1 MNEQAPTTSPAATE
15 PASPVRATRATRATR
30 SAKRTVQRGLSRR
43 TVVLA
48 AGAAAGGLAISR
60 VLGLHQLGLDPLALG
75 QSAVPTPT
83 VNTKDWVSPLDQPE
97 AQVAQLLRRAT
108 FGMTRVQYDAALKDG
123 FKTTVDRLIETPAV
137 APKDL
142 VGADMASQDKP
153 INVAALQTWWLDH
166 MLVTPT
172 PFAER
177 MTFFWH
183 GHFTSDF
190 RKVTTQSP
198 YIYWQNQTWRKFGLG
213 SLRDMLYK
221 VTTDPG
227 MLRYLD
233 LGQSTGKAPNENYS
247 REVMELFTMGVG
259 TFSEDDVRG
268 GAKALAGWRE
278 PITQPMVDAII
289 ARAKKDGRPA
299 PKRLVADTVTTGVYD
314 PARAYRG
321 PVTFLGE
328 TKQWDTNSVLDK
340 IMAQPSVAPYL
351 AGKVIREFVT
361 PDPSDAYVGRIADS
375 WKKSKYDTKT
385 LMRDI
390 FMSPEFLQPA
400 AYRSLVK
407 SPTEVMV
414 HLARALEQPS
424 LARTIALSGSG
435 MGQALFDPPE
445 VGGWPNNASWVST
458 NNVLTRVNFV
468 VTTLGAMQRV
478 PAFGNA
484 HQIHL
489 DGIVSP
495 QTAQLLNSA
504 NDDQTRWLILLAAPE
519 FQLK

>member
-1 MNEQAPTTSPAATE
+1 MENEQGLTAPSTTES
-15 PASPVRATRATRATR
+15 VKRARPPKT
-30 SAKRTVQRGLSRR
+30 AKKTGGLSRR
-43 TVVLA
+43 TVVIG
-48 AGAAAGGLAISR
+48 AGVAAGGLAVSR
-60 VLGLHQLGLDPLALG
+60 VLGLHKIGPDPLALV
-75 QSAVPTPT
+75 QSAVPSPT

-108 FGMTRVQYDAALKDG
+108 FGMTRAQYDAALKDG
-123 FKTTVDRLIETPAV
+123 FMTTVDKLVETPV
-137 APKDL
+137 VMPKDL
-142 VGADMASQDKP
+142 AGADTAAQDKP
-153 INVAALQTWWLDH
+153 LNVGAFQTWWIDH
-166 MLVTPT
+166 MLATPT

-190 RKVTTQSP
+190 RKVGTQSP
-198 YIYWQNQTWRKFGLG
+198 FVYWQNQTWRKYALG
-213 SLRDMLYK
+213 SLRDMLYQ
-221 VTTDPG
+221 VTIDPG

-259 TFSEDDVRG
+259 TFSEDDVRA

-278 PITQPMVDAII
+278 PRTQAMVDYQI
-289 ARAKKDGRPA
+289 AQAKQRGQKIPTN
-299 PKRLVADTVTTGVYD
+299 LVADTVTTGIYD
-314 PARAYRG
+314 PARAYKG
-321 PVTFLGE
+321 SIAFLGE

-340 IMAQPSVAPYL
+340 IVAQPSVAPYL
-351 AGKVIREFVT
+351 AAKVLREFVM
-361 PDPSDAYVGRIADS
+361 PDPSDAYIARIADG
-375 WKKSKYDTKT
+375 WKKSKYDVKT
-385 LMRDI
+385 LMRDV

-407 SPTEVMV
+407 NPTEVML
-414 HLARALEQPS
+414 HIARALEQPALS
-424 LARTIALSGSG
+424 RTIAQSGSG
-435 MGQALFDPPE
+435 MGQALYDPPE
-445 VGGWPNNASWVST
+445 VGGWPTNASWVSS

-468 VTTLGAMQRV
+468 VTTLGGMQKL

-484 HQIHL
+484 HQVHL

-504 NDDQTRWLILLAAPE
+504 SDDQTRWLILLASPE